1 MVLHKHQRTIDLK
14 IVSENENYIVLHKA
28 AGIATQT
35 ARLGE
40 QDLVS
45 EVKNYLADN
54 GHEKNPYIAVI
65 NRLDQPVEGLVLMA
79 KDEKTA
85 ALLSRQLTQSE
96 IEKYYQAR
104 VYGHMPSESGT
115 LEDWIK
121 KDAKT
126 NLSVISVKDDKQA
139 KKAVL
144 EYRVISGDEKTDTL
158 DIHLLTGRHHQIRLQ
173 LSHAGCP
180 LIGDRKYT
188 SADSKAYSEAAGI
201 KNICLKAYKLVFT
214 DPSNKKRIE
223 LTL

>member
-1 MVLHKHQRTIDLK
+1 MIHKP
-14 IVSENENYIVLHKA
+14 

-40 QDLVS
+40 RDLVS
-45 EVKNYLADN
+45 EVKNHLADN
-54 GHEKNPYIAVI
+54 SHEKNPYVAVI

-85 ALLSRQLTQSE
+85 TFLSRQLTESE

-126 NLSVISVKDDKQA
+126 NLSMISDKGDKQA

-144 EYRVISGDEKTDTL
+144 EYRVIATDEETDTV
-158 DIHLLTGRHHQIRLQ
+158 DIRLLTGRHHQIRLQ
-173 LSHAGCP
+173 FSHAGCP
-180 LIGDRKYT
+180 LVGDRKYG
-188 SADSKAYSEAAGI
+188 SEESGAYSEAAGI
-201 KNICLKAYKLVFT
+201 KNIYLKAYKLVFT
-214 DPSNKKRIE
+214 DPSDRKKRE
-223 LTL
+223 FVLKNV